1 MRPPLLALLSVLL
14 ALTTWPAF
22 AYGGV
27 QEAAPAAV
35 APPAS
40 ASTPEGVRGSIGVF
54 GGISTAGADGLE
66 GGSVFGGNA
75 AFFFTKRLGLEA
87 GVHRRSQD
95 VVATSSNEL
104 SGGSLDSTIVT
115 GGLVL
120 RFPVGARVALYVVG
134 GVAYFSNKFE
144 VDPAVTSTLGSLNFR
159 VSEEVKSVV
168 GFQAGGGVDF
178 LVARRFAVFA
188 EARYLGGS
196 ADTRAELTDT
206 VADVTAEVTGSQDLN
221 ALELRA
227 GVRFVFPRGKGK
239 GAKP

>member
-1 MRPPLLALLSVLL
+1 MRPSVLALLSVLFAL
-14 ALTTWPAF
+14 AAWPAF
-22 AYGGV
+22 ALGGV
-27 QEAAPAAV
+27 QEA
-35 APPAS
+35 AS
-40 ASTPEGVRGSIGVF
+40 ASTPEGVRASIGLF

-75 AFFFTKRLGLEA
+75 AFFFTKRFGLEA

-115 GGLVL
+115 GGLVF
-120 RFPVGARVALYVVG
+120 RFPVGARVALYVAG

-144 VDPAVTSTLGSLNFR
+144 VDPSVKSTLGSLNFQ

-168 GFQAGGGVDF
+168 GFQAGAGVDF
-178 LVARRFAVFA
+178 LVARRLAVFA
-188 EARYLGGS
+188 EGRYLGGG